1 MFGITTITFNGYFLG
16 TCFAYT
22 AGLFV
27 TFFTQGAYSV
37 QALMGD
43 VFGGLVAIL
52 ITDLIATM
60 VWNLKKS
67 MEEED

>member
-16 TCFAYT
+16 TCFAYI

-27 TFFTQGAYSV
+27 TFFTHGAYSV
-37 QALMGD
+37 QVLMGD
-43 VFGGLVAIL
+43 VVGGLIAIVL
-52 ITDLIATM
+52 TDLIATA

-67 MEEED
+67 FEED

>member
-16 TCFAYT
+16 TAFAYIF
-22 AGLFV
+22 GMFV
-27 TFFTQGAYSV
+27 TFFTQGTYSV
-37 QALMGD
+37 QMLWGD
-43 VFGGLVAIL
+43 VCGGLVAIL

>member
-16 TCFAYT
+16 TCFAYI

-37 QALMGD
+37 QALMSD
-43 VFGGLVAIL
+43 VVGGLIAIVL
-52 ITDLIATM
+52 TDLIATA

-67 MEEED
+67 FEED